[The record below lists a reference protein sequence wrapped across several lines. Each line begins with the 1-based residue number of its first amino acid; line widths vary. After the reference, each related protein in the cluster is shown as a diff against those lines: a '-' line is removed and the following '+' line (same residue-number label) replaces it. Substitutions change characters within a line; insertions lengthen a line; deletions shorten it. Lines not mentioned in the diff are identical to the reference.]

1 MTNRHASQQSIT
13 TVDSTNTDPRYWE
26 NMLEEYGLGLKTIE
40 DTIDNERQQVWK
52 TLEGSLQ
59 RDRHRVFSVPRSQEE
74 LIQEIY
80 AAVKHLSLH
89 HDPDITWK
97 IHTSCSFGCD
107 CIVLAAKGKKS
118 LHINSHLVPAYDRGE
133 VISLLHQIGTED
145 DGVYE

>member
-1 MTNRHASQQSIT
+1 MKNKNTSQPSIDPTNA
-13 TVDSTNTDPRYWE
+13 DPQYWE
-26 NMLEEYGLGLKTIE
+26 KILEAEGLGLQPIE
-40 DTIDNERQQVWK
+40 DTIDEERQQVWK

-59 RDRHRVFSVPRSQEE
+59 RDHHRVFSVPRSQEE

-80 AAVKHLSLH
+80 AAVRHLSLH

-107 CIVLAAKGKKS
+107 CIVLAAKGKKA
-118 LHINSHLVPAYDRGE
+118 LHINSYLVPAYDRDE
-133 VISLLHQIGTED
+133 VIRVLNQIGTED